1 LQPKLDSSSSF
12 SQQQPNSQNI
22 TKNLSLNKTF
32 ALNGSAT
39 NNSSQNKQQ
48 LLPTTTNLNSSSSS
62 SPPSTT
68 LFNNNLNKKPNETGL
83 NNEQNKSLSFSSTAP
98 PSTPLSAPTPTSK
111 EAMATIISLNDSDY
125 NLNGSNIGGGIY
137 FLMQTSSDLVSQ
149 QIKSHQTLNYPI
161 LTLNKTLDINELT
174 TNPANNTTFINN
186 SPDSS
191 SSSTCSTN
199 SSPNG
204 STKVV
209 RDERRRANH
218 NEGNLLFIN

>member
-1 LQPKLDSSSSF
+1 MQPTLDSSSSIN
-12 SQQQPNSQNI
+12 QQQPNSQNI
-22 TKNLSLNKTF
+22 INNLSLNKTLG
-32 ALNGSAT
+32 LNGSAT
-39 NNSSQNKQQ
+39 NYSSQNKQQ
-48 LLPTTTNLNSSSSS
+48 LLQTTNLTSSSSL
-62 SPPSTT
+62 SPSAN
-68 LFNNNLNKKPNETGL
+68 LFNNYLNKKPNETGL
-83 NNEQNKSLSFSSTAP
+83 NNEQNKSSSFSSTAP
-98 PSTPLSAPTPTSK
+98 PSVPTSTSK
-111 EAMATIISLNDSDY
+111 EAMATIISLNESDY

-149 QIKSHQTLNYPI
+149 QIKSHQTLNHPI

-174 TNPANNTTFINN
+174 TNPANNTTFNNN

-204 STKVV
+204 SNKVV